1 MKLHDMRLSLALVIA
16 QNERSRNAKL
26 SLTTGD
32 IPIHLLPILARLSLP
47 RNANRSCVSVS
58 LGDTLVVSY
67 PVLVNAP
74 FGVTSNIESS
84 SDVKTVEDNEE
95 DHESLVAFSAVFIS
109 ERRTSL
115 EPVIQHAAKMLGE
128 ALLLQEQIGRFVSE
142 QVDLIQRQHP
152 SLLSDLLS
160 KIGSDLRSQGRT
172 HVELPGGVP
181 LTLTVIP
188 RNINTVNISGDV
200 ESPNYMRPYHSLLL
214 LRDASEIA
222 ALSCMTSPQILSVLQ
237 KAAPTRS
244 IHELQG
250 ECGLPASQLLRLAGH
265 LVNHGLA
272 AIVDT
277 ISEESLIVLDPDS
290 IPTTFDSEEFKRAL
304 RAVVVSENVSETEP
318 LNLELVDF
326 LALIS
331 RAASNGLT
339 LRSLM
344 SELTSPMQA
353 RSSAKLDRVV
363 IEAVAW
369 LLKRHFVRQQ
379 HNYVLLFW
387 PWISGASFINKAS
400 DGATKSERET
410 VFDDGSG
417 LPWTQEEADYASSL
431 EAGKPVTIQN
441 LFRRLLVFLRSACV
455 SEALRTGGGSRVRTE
470 GIRVEELLFKLRV
483 SRADLVLVLRTFPR
497 TFISLSA

>member
-1 MKLHDMRLSLALVIA
+1 M
-16 QNERSRNAKL
+16 NA
-26 SLTTGD
+26 
-32 IPIHLLPILARLSLP
+32 
-47 RNANRSCVSVS
+47 
-58 LGDTLVVSY
+58 
-67 PVLVNAP
+67 
-74 FGVTSNIESS
+74 
-84 SDVKTVEDNEE
+84 
-95 DHESLVAFSAVFIS
+95 
-109 ERRTSL
+109 
-115 EPVIQHAAKMLGE
+115 
-128 ALLLQEQIGRFVSE
+128 
-142 QVDLIQRQHP
+142 
-152 SLLSDLLS
+152 
-160 KIGSDLRSQGRT
+160 
-172 HVELPGGVP
+172 
-181 LTLTVIP
+181 
-188 RNINTVNISGDV
+188 SGDV
-200 ESPNYMRPYHSLLL
+200 GSPNYMRPYHSLLL

-222 ALSCMTSPQILSVLQ
+222 ALSCITSPQILSVLQ

-277 ISEESLIVLDPDS
+277 ISEESLIVLDPDT
-290 IPTTFDSEEFKRAL
+290 IPTISDSEEFKRAL
-304 RAVVVSENVSETEP
+304 RAVVVSENVSFSETEH

-344 SELTSPMQA
+344 SELTSPLQT
-353 RSSAKLDRVV
+353 RSAKLDRVV

-369 LLKRHFVRQQ
+369 LLKRHFIRQQ

-387 PWISGASFINKAS
+387 PWISSASFINEVS
-400 DGATKSERET
+400 DGATKSEKET

-417 LPWTQEEADYASSL
+417 LPWTREEADYASSL

-455 SEALRTGGGSRVRTE
+455 SEARRTGGGSKDVNGGNGGVRTE

-483 SRADLVLVLRTFPR
+483 SRADLGIVLRTFPR